1 MAPRVELDIYGRTN
15 DNDELG
21 FPPEVEDDEA
31 GELLARSTLA
41 RSSCSVSRS
50 TTPATSTAGS
60 AASPYSIAPKPPP
73 SPNSCGA
80 HATAQQAFILLDLGE
95 LTAADAIEHL
105 TDALPRLPASF
116 VRAAPACCRP
126 RPRPRHSRRPRRRSA
141 GAGPPRATTTYRVAC
156 RTARRPPQTLY
167 SFAAIWS
174 LAATALRMGLGQRL
188 GHGMGRVQRAW

>member
-80 HATAQQAFILLDLGE
+80 HATAQQALILLDLGE

-116 VRAAPACCRP
+116 VRAAPACCRR

-141 GAGPPRATTTYRVAC
+141 GRCHRAANHLPRRMPRCSSSTPDPSTTSRRSGASPPRLTHGS
-156 RTARRPPQTLY
+156 RPAP
-167 SFAAIWS
+167 WP
-174 LAATALRMGLGQRL
+174 RDGK
-188 GHGMGRVQRAW
+188 